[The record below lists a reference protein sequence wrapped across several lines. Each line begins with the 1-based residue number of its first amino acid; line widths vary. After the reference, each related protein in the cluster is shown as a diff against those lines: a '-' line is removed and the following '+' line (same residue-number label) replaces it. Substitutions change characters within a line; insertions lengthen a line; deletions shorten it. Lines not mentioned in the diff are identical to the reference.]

1 MRSTGVC
8 FQLTSR
14 PVGRSKS
21 AGSYERGR
29 SERVWIGA
37 QAPSVWPFEPGTVEP
52 GTGEGACVVVVI

>member
-1 MRSTGVC
+1 MRSTGEC

-29 SERVWIGA
+29 SERVWMGA
-37 QAPSVWPFEPGTVEP
+37 HAPSVCAVEP
-52 GTGEGACVVVVI
+52 GTDEGACVVDVI